1 MLSSPDKAHLGR
13 SVLLPALLLAAAAL
27 PACDSPPPS
36 GTPRPSAEP
45 SAQPIASLGL
55 DSEAPPRRGMI
66 YIPGGALVAGSPPH
80 SFPRIADEEMPGLQ
94 VIFKGFY
101 IDAFAHPNEEGAI
114 PLTNVSQEEAQTL
127 CEQRGKRL
135 CSELEWERACK
146 GPDNKSYE
154 YGDVYRAETCGTGGR
169 PMLAPSGLRVG
180 CKSDFGVHDL
190 HGGVWEWTASPW
202 GRGTDGDL
210 VTLRGGNGLQG
221 PLIGRCANG
230 KPMNPTKKSGTTGF
244 RCCAGERNTAE
255 VVLDVVGR
263 KGLES
268 KDRLD
273 HALMQRLVDVMPS
286 EADADLG
293 KGSKFVP
300 DRMWSWHPIGNDE
313 LVVVG
318 GCVRSVQP
326 LRCGVIVGRQSFDS
340 MSSLAWVSSG
350 HWFPSL
356 HPEKDPSDL
365 WLLGGDEIGRYK
377 RLVKYNWG
385 EISVGPK
392 ERRLPK
398 LVKRKSEKKRKR

>member
-1 MLSSPDKAHLGR
+1 MA
-13 SVLLPALLLAAAAL
+13 SV
-27 PACDSPPPS
+27 
-36 GTPRPSAEP
+36 E
-45 SAQPIASLGL
+45 PIASLGL
-55 DSEAPPRRGMI
+55 DSEAPPLRGMI
-66 YIPGGALVAGSPPH
+66 HIPGGALVAGSPAN

-94 VIFKGFY
+94 VILKGFY

-114 PLTNVSQEEAQTL
+114 PLTNVTQEEAQTL
-127 CEQRGKRL
+127 CEQRDKRL

-146 GPDNKSYE
+146 GPENKNYE
-154 YGDVYRAETCGTGGR
+154 YGDVYRAETCGTGAR

-190 HGGVWEWTASPW
+190 HGGVWEWTSSPW
-202 GRGTDGDL
+202 GRGTEGGV
-210 VTLRGGNGLQG
+210 VTIRGGNGLQG
-221 PLIGRCANG
+221 PLVGRCTNG
-230 KPMNPTKKSGTTGF
+230 KPMHPTKKSGTTGF
-244 RCCAGERNTAE
+244 RCCAGERNSAE

-273 HALMQRLVDVMPS
+273 HALMQRLVAVMPA
-286 EADADLG
+286 EADQDLG
-293 KGSKFVP
+293 KDAKFVP
-300 DRMWSWHPIGNDE
+300 DRMWDWHPIGNDE

-356 HPEKDPSDL
+356 HPEKDPRDL
-365 WLLGGDEIGRYK
+365 WLLGGDEVGRYK
-377 RLVKYNWG
+377 RLVAYNWG
-385 EISVGPK
+385 EIRIGPK

-398 LVKRKSEKKRKR
+398 ITKPKPKPKKKTQN